1 MPPTTT
7 FPAMEVQAPRR
18 THGHELAR
26 HLGEPLMGGNR
37 IDLLEDGPQTSEA
50 MFAAIDA
57 AKDHIN
63 IESYI
68 VEDEGPG
75 EALSQR
81 LIARCRAGVQGN
93 LLFDGFGPLGMSHA
107 FFQRLRAAGVTLC
120 EFNPLPR
127 WRLWLAPGL
136 HLRDHCKTMVV
147 DGRIGFIGGVNI
159 SAVPPSGASPSQGG
173 AAGTDGPTGGRDLHV
188 RVEGPVVQRLQRQF
202 ISHWQRHST
211 TSLPLARYHPPLPPV
226 GTQRAAL
233 AASDAGRHRNP
244 YHSALLAAID
254 SAHERVWLTTACV
267 VPPRRLIRALVQAA
281 GRGVQVHLLLPGH
294 TDFWAPL
301 HAGRSHYARL
311 LQAGVHLHE
320 RHDRLL
326 HTKACVIDG
335 IWCSVGSSNADWR
348 SVIHDAEANLVVLDE
363 GFAGQLER
371 VFRDDLA
378 CARPIDAASW
388 SRRPLWHRAK
398 ESVARRFEFLL

>member
-1 MPPTTT
+1 
-7 FPAMEVQAPRR
+7 
-18 THGHELAR
+18 
-26 HLGEPLMGGNR
+26 MGGNR
-37 IDLLEDGPQTSEA
+37 VDLLEDGPPTFEA

-63 IESYI
+63 IEGYV
-68 VEDEGPG
+68 VEADGPG
-75 EALSQR
+75 EELSQR
-81 LIARCRAGVQGN
+81 LVARCHAGVQVN

-127 WRLWLAPGL
+127 WRLWLAPGP
-136 HLRDHCKTMVV
+136 HLRDHRKTMVV
-147 DGRIGFIGGVNI
+147 DGRIGFI
-159 SAVPPSGASPSQGG
+159 
-173 AAGTDGPTGGRDLHV
+173 GGRDLHV

-244 YHSALLAAID
+244 YHGALLAAID
-254 SAHERVWLTTACV
+254 SAHERVWLTTACM

-294 TDFWAPL
+294 TDSWAPL

-311 LQAGVHLHE
+311 LQAGVRIHE

-326 HTKACVIDG
+326 HSKACVIDG

-388 SRRPLWHRAK
+388 SLRPLWHRAK